1 MTYSPHTSATI
12 LPLGGATPQLPES
25 TFVAPGAV
33 LVGDIQVGENC
44 SFWYHAVARGDVGK
58 IRLGDRVNV
67 QDHSMIHMS
76 DGKSNAEIGNDVTIG
91 HRAVI
96 HGATIKDRVLIGMG
110 AIILDN
116 AVIGEDSV
124 VGADALVTG
133 GKVFPPRSLI
143 LGSPAKVVK
152 TLSDD
157 EIAAL
162 PKGAAHYVR
171 IAQRHKDALNA
182 QNNE

>member
-1 MTYSPHTSATI
+1 MSTQPVHAAII
-12 LPLGGATPQLPES
+12 LSLDEHTPQLPGS

-33 LVGDIQVGENC
+33 LVGNIVVGENC

-67 QDHSMIHMS
+67 QDHAMIHMS
-76 DGKSNAEIGNDVTIG
+76 GGKSDALIGNDVTIG
-91 HRAVI
+91 HRAII
-96 HGATIKDRVLIGMG
+96 HGATIHDRVLIGMG

-124 VGADALVTG
+124 VGANALVTG

-143 LGSPAKVVK
+143 LGSPAKAVK
-152 TLSDD
+152 TLNDE
-157 EIAAL
+157 EIAQL
-162 PKGAAHYVR
+162 PKGAANYVH
-171 IAQRHKDALNA
+171 IAQRHRDALTA
-182 QNNE
+182 QDS